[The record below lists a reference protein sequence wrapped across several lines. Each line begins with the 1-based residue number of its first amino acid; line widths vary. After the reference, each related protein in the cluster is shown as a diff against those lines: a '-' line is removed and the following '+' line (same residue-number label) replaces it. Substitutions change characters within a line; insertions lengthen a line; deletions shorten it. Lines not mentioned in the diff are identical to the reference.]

1 MTFEADANSYEAA
14 AERKAEQKLLFH
26 PCRRWYA
33 DKRNVRLQAAHG
45 LFPAMWMELEAWAGW
60 KSVRKEYLKFQDTGE
75 WAGAAPAAAPSAPAA
90 APAAAPAVDAK
101 TLEELHGPLGEWY
114 AASDLRAR
122 HGAYPE
128 TAEALAAWP
137 AFGEATE
144 RFLAATV
151 EPPAPRRKRSRF
163 GKRDATTTENAAPA
177 SLETKRL
184 ARAQREALAASQL
197 TVVAPDAA
205 RQLALAAARARTG
218 AGAPTQER
226 RQELMLL
233 QMRLR
238 TLQELSLIHI

>member
-60 KSVRKEYLKFQDTGE
+60 KSVRKEYLKFQDTG
-75 WAGAAPAAAPSAPAA
+75 AAAG
-90 APAAAPAVDAK
+90 AVDAK

-128 TAEALAAWP
+128 TPEALAVWR

-144 RFLAATV
+144 QFLAATV
-151 EPPAPRRKRSRF
+151 GPPPAGWGPR
-163 GKRDATTTENAAPA
+163 NAFSFASAPA
-177 SLETKRL
+177 G
-184 ARAQREALAASQL
+184 AAKHGVSAS
-197 TVVAPDAA
+197 V
-205 RQLALAAARARTG
+205 
-218 AGAPTQER
+218 
-226 RQELMLL
+226 LL
-233 QMRLR
+233 G
-238 TLQELSLIHI
+238 